1 MESKLL
7 ASSTLAAVRSA
18 LARRT
23 AIVASLA
30 LVGLVAFAACGT
42 DDEPTV
48 VEIETEPVRQQGAVV
63 DTQAL
68 DPVVEP
74 EEVVQLDIVDTAI
87 GDGRFETLVAA
98 LTAADLVETLRG
110 EGPFT
115 VFAPTDEAFAL
126 LPEGTVEDLL
136 KDIPTLTDLLL
147 YHVVAGAVTAEQV
160 VTLDSAETVQGSAV
174 SISVSASGTVS
185 VDKAQVI
192 ITDIETSNGVIHV
205 INAVLIP
212 EQG

>member
-1 MESKLL
+1 VESKLL

-126 LPEGTVEDLL
+126 LPEGTVEGLL
-136 KDIPTLTDLLL
+136 EDIPALTDILL

-174 SISVSASGTVS
+174 SISVSINGAAS
-185 VDKAQVI
+185 VDEAQVV
-192 ITDIETSNGVIHV
+192 ITDIETANGVIHV
-205 INAVLIP
+205 INAVLLP

>member
-1 MESKLL
+1 VESKLL

>member
-1 MESKLL
+1 VESKLL

-48 VEIETEPVRQQGAVV
+48 VGIETEPVRQQEAVV
-63 DTQAL
+63 DTQAPE
-68 DPVVEP
+68 PVDKP